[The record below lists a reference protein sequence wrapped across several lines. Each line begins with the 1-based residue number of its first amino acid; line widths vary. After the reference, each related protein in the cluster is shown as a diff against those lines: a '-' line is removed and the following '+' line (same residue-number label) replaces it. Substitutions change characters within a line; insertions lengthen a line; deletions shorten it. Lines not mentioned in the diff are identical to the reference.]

1 MASAL
6 FASQVRHH
14 ADPVEVSSAGI
25 RARGDGMPTSVPEPV
40 LEVMAAY
47 GIDLRGHREPGPRR
61 AAMLEESDLVIGMS
75 RRHVQ
80 EAILL
85 DPQCWPSAF
94 MLKELVRRGDQVGPR
109 GPTQAVG
116 SWIGEVHGDRTRQS
130 LAHRS
135 TVDEVADPYGGS
147 LADYRSTADE
157 LAALVTALVGLLWPR
172 GTRVLRGDHRPG
184 SLVPPKTCG

>member
-6 FASQVRHH
+6 FASQVGHLTE
-14 ADPVEVSSAGI
+14 PVEVSSAGI
-25 RARGDGMPTSVPEPV
+25 RARGEGMPTSVPEPV
-40 LEVMAAY
+40 IEVMATY
-47 GIDLRGHREPGPRR
+47 GLDLRGHECRALT

-85 DPQCWPSAF
+85 DPPRWPSAF
-94 MLKELVRRGDQVGPR
+94 MLKELVRRGEQVGPR
-109 GPTQAVG
+109 GPEQSVG

-135 TVDEVADPYGGS
+135 TTDEVADPYGGS
-147 LADYRSTADE
+147 LAHYRSTAEE

-172 GTRVLRGDHRPG
+172 GDTRPSG
-184 SLVPPKTCG
+184 

>member
-6 FASQVRHH
+6 FAAQVRHH

-25 RARGDGMPTSVPEPV
+25 LARGDGMPTSVPEPV
-40 LEVMAAY
+40 LEVMATY
-47 GIDLRGHREPGPRR
+47 GVDLRGHESRALT
-61 AAMLEESDLVIGMS
+61 AAMLEESDLVVGMS

-85 DPQCWPSAF
+85 HPQCWPSAF
-94 MLKELVRRGDQVGPR
+94 MLKELVRRGERVGPR
-109 GPTQAVG
+109 GPDQAVG

-147 LADYRSTADE
+147 LADYRSTAGE
-157 LAALVTALVGLLWPR
+157 LDALVTALVGLLWPR
-172 GTRVLRGDHRPG
+172 GDAPPPG
-184 SLVPPKTCG
+184 

>member
-6 FASQVRHH
+6 FASQVHHH
-14 ADPVEVSSAGI
+14 ADPVEVSSAGTL
-25 RARGDGMPTSVPEPV
+25 ARGDGMPTSVPEPV
-40 LEVMAAY
+40 LEVMATY
-47 GIDLRGHREPGPRR
+47 GIDLRGHESRALN

-85 DPQCWPSAF
+85 DPRCWPSAF
-94 MLKELVRRGDQVGPR
+94 MLKELVRRGEQVGPR
-109 GPTQAVG
+109 GPTQAVDA
-116 SWIGEVHGDRTRQS
+116 WIGEVHGDRTRQS

-147 LADYRSTADE
+147 PADYWATAEE
-157 LAALVTALVGLLWPR
+157 LAALVAALVGLLWPR
-172 GTRVLRGDHRPG
+172 GDTRPSG
-184 SLVPPKTCG
+184 

>member
-14 ADPVEVSSAGI
+14 ADPVEVSSAGTL
-25 RARGDGMPTSVPEPV
+25 ARGDGMPTSVPEPV
-40 LEVMAAY
+40 LEVMGTY
-47 GIDLRGHREPGPRR
+47 GIDLRGHESR
-61 AAMLEESDLVIGMS
+61 ALTATMLEETDLVIGMS

-94 MLKELVRRGDQVGPR
+94 MLRELVRRGGQVGPR
-109 GPTQAVG
+109 GPGQAVG
-116 SWIGEVHGDRTRQS
+116 QWIGEVHGDRTRQS

-135 TVDEVADPYGGS
+135 TADEVADPYGGS
-147 LADYRSTADE
+147 LADYRSTAEE
-157 LAALVTALVGLLWPR
+157 LAALVTTLVGLLWPR
-172 GTRVLRGDHRPG
+172 RDTRPSG
-184 SLVPPKTCG
+184 

>member
-6 FASQVRHH
+6 FASRVAHH
-14 ADPVEVSSAGI
+14 AEPVEVSSAGI
-25 RARGDGMPTSVPEPV
+25 RARGEGMPTSVPEPV
-40 LEVMAAY
+40 LEVMASY
-47 GIDLRGHREPGPRR
+47 GLDLRGHQSRALT
-61 AAMLEESDLVIGMS
+61 AAMLAESDLVIGMS

-94 MLKELVRRGDQVGPR
+94 MLKELVRRGEEVGPR
-109 GPTQAVG
+109 GPGQAVG
-116 SWIGEVHGDRTRQS
+116 QWIGEVHGDRTRQS

-135 TVDEVADPYGGS
+135 MADDIADPYGGS

-157 LAALVTALVGLLWPR
+157 LDVLVTALVGLLWPR
-172 GTRVLRGDHRPG
+172 GDTRPSG
-184 SLVPPKTCG
+184 

>member
-25 RARGDGMPTSVPEPV
+25 RAREDGMPTAVPEPV
-40 LEVMAAY
+40 LEVMATY
-47 GIDLRGHREPGPRR
+47 GLDLRGHQSRALT

-85 DPQCWPSAF
+85 VPQCWPSAF
-94 MLKELVRRGDQVGPR
+94 MLKELVRRGEEVGPR

-116 SWIGEVHGDRTRQS
+116 AWIGEVHGDRTRQS

-147 LADYRSTADE
+147 RADYRSTAEE

-172 GTRVLRGDHRPG
+172 GDTLLPG
-184 SLVPPKTCG
+184 